1 MSEQPHLS
9 ISRRRPVPRKAL
21 SSKKATS
28 TDTASSLSQA
38 AMVGQGV
45 DIFGEYRL
53 PQSILANLI
62 DVETAPTYT
71 FNFLGTDYLVPTY
84 VQAIEA
90 TSSEVV
96 EDSVETRDSYQNS
109 IAATADA
116 SADIGAFSGQMSV
129 SYSNEYAS
137 SSDYYYAYRNFYLG
151 LATLVINLDEAT
163 QYRSQTFIDAI
174 EALPETV
181 DPDDLT
187 SFEDF
192 FDTYGYY
199 FASVV
204 NLGGSL
210 EYSVAVSTSSEQ
222 STTDIAAH
230 MKVEYKA
237 LFESGSVS
245 ASYSSSSSW
254 QSYQQ
259 NRYVKINMLG
269 GDPVAISQ
277 VVALAETD
285 PSTDSVATYD
295 TWVNSVTTAPAATS
309 FKVSGIWNLAPER
322 ADAIQE
328 AFELIS
334 AGLRPEMQIEATYQS
349 GEKPTILLGTA
360 IIPADPAEY
369 DTGFQVVI
377 LDRTNPTASGVV
389 FTKYYSCEESFDYD
403 PYGAI
408 WQEMVDE
415 VTDAG
420 YLNSKYFFILATF
433 HWSSNAPPLQQ
444 PPEYTAY
451 SFLRSCGGADELVGW
466 VDGSDPGSNVRNW
479 PGIYVLAGLAAM
491 NASGVESF
499 TLGTTIRQTVYFY
512 QETGSTYYTLSSGG
526 TFGTTTTAAAPA
538 AKKSSRRVM
547 KTRRD
552 NQFIV
557 VS

>member
-1 MSEQPHLS
+1 MSTQPHLP
-9 ISRRRPVPRKAL
+9 ISRRRAVSRKRL
-21 SSKKATS
+21 GSD
-28 TDTASSLSQA
+28 TDTTTTFLSQA
-38 AMVGQGV
+38 AMVGQGIDV
-45 DIFGEYRL
+45 FGEYRL
-53 PQSILANLI
+53 PESILANLI

-71 FNFLGTDYLVPTY
+71 FNFLGTDYSVPSY

-90 TSSEVV
+90 TSSEVI

-116 SADIGAFSGQMSV
+116 AANIGAFSGQMSV

-181 DPDDLT
+181 DVDDLT
-187 SFEDF
+187 PFEDF

-199 FASVV
+199 FSSVV

-210 EYSVAVSTSSEQ
+210 EYSVAVNTSSEQ

-237 LFESGSVS
+237 LFDSGSVS
-245 ASYSSSSSW
+245 ADYSSSSGW

-285 PSTDSVATYD
+285 PSSESVAAYD

-322 ADAIQE
+322 ASVLQE
-328 AFELIS
+328 AFDLIS
-334 AGLRPEMQIEATYQS
+334 AGLRPQMQIEAHAGS
-349 GEKPTILLGTA
+349 EKPTILLGVP
-360 IIPADPAEY
+360 IIPTDAAEY
-369 DTGFQVVI
+369 GAGFQVVI
-377 LDRTNPTASGVV
+377 LDRTNPTVSGVM
-389 FTKYYSCEESFDYD
+389 FTKYYSCELSSEYE

-415 VTDAG
+415 LTDAG
-420 YLNSKYFFILATF
+420 YLDTKYFFILATF
-433 HWSSNAPPLQQ
+433 NWSRNAPPLQQ

-451 SFLRSCGGADELVGW
+451 SFLRSCGGSDDLVSW
-466 VDGSDPGSNVRNW
+466 VDNSDAGSNVRLW
-479 PGIYVLAGLAAM
+479 PGVYALSGLAAM
-491 NASGVESF
+491 NAEGVESF
-499 TLGTTIRQTVYFY
+499 QDTETIRQTVYFY
-512 QETGSTYYTLSSGG
+512 KEQGSTYYTLSDGG
-526 TFGTTTTAAAPA
+526 TFGSSAVAVTAAPA
-538 AKKSSRRVM
+538 AKSARRVL
-547 KTRRD
+547 KTRRM

-557 VS
+557 AG

>member
-1 MSEQPHLS
+1 MSEQPQLP
-9 ISRRRPVPRKAL
+9 ISRRRPIPRRSL
-21 SSKKATS
+21 SSKKSAT
-28 TDTASSLSQA
+28 TDTTTSLSQA

-53 PQSILANLI
+53 PESILANLI

-71 FNFLGTDYLVPTY
+71 FNFLGTDYLVPAY

-109 IAATADA
+109 VAATADA
-116 SADIGAFSGQMSV
+116 AADIGAFSGQMSV

-151 LATLVINLDEAT
+151 LATLVINLDEAK
-163 QYRSQTFIDAI
+163 QYRSQTFIDAV

-181 DPDDLT
+181 DPDDL
-187 SFEDF
+187 SAFEDF
-192 FDTYGYY
+192 FETYGYY

-222 STTDIAAH
+222 STTDIASH

-245 ASYSSSSSW
+245 ASYSSTSGW

-295 TWVNSVTTAPAATS
+295 TWVNSVTSAPAATS

-334 AGLRPEMQIEATYQS
+334 TGLRPQMQIEATYEQ
-349 GEKPTILLGTA
+349 GVKPTILLGVP
-360 IIPADPAEY
+360 IIPTDAAEY
-369 DTGFQVVI
+369 DRGFQVVI
-377 LDRTNPTASGVV
+377 LDRTNPTVSGVM
-389 FTKYYSCEESFDYD
+389 FTKYYSCEDTGLYD
-403 PYGAI
+403 AFGAI
-408 WQEMVDE
+408 WQQMVDE
-415 VTDAG
+415 VTEAG
-420 YLNSKYFFILATF
+420 YLDSKYFFILATF
-433 HWSSNAPPLQQ
+433 YWSRNAPPLQE

-451 SFLRSCGGADELVGW
+451 SFLRSCGGGDDLVNW
-466 VDGSDPGSNVRNW
+466 VDFSDPGSAVRLW
-479 PGIYVLAGLAAM
+479 PGTYVLAGLAAM
-491 NASGVESF
+491 NADGVESF
-499 TLGTTIRQTVYFY
+499 TDEAAIRQTVYFY
-512 QETGSTYYTLSSGG
+512 KESGSDYYTLSSGG
-526 TFGTTTTAAAPA
+526 SFGSSTTTAAAP
-538 AKKSSRRVM
+538 KKSSRRVM
-547 KTRRD
+547 KTRRT

-557 VS
+557 VN